1 MNNSNEWLEQRIAY
15 LKGLRNPSEEQQ
27 ALLILADMKPR
38 DETDEKK
45 FAILVKAERATERAE
60 KAKGA
65 AKDFLQKEK
74 KAARDLRTHKIING
88 AGLMMMAGLMDSKTG
103 NLNFD
108 ADELL
113 GAFIGIANLS
123 PEKREQKRGEWKQV
137 GTTKMNQY
145 KMSDE
150 TDETPVLNG

>member
-1 MNNSNEWLEQRIAY
+1 MGNNNEWLEQRIAY
-15 LKGLRNPSEEQQ
+15 IKGLRNPSEEQQ
-27 ALLILADMKPR
+27 ALLVLADMATR

-45 FAILVKAERATERAE
+45 FTVLVKAERATERAE

-65 AKDFLQKEK
+65 AKDLLQKEK

-103 NLNFD
+103 DLNFD

-123 PEKREQKRGEWKQV
+123 PESRERKRAEWKQV
-137 GTTKMNQY
+137 GITR
-145 KMSDE
+145 MSQQNEDSAE
-150 TDETPVLNG
+150 NRKSALTE